1 MCVTNIAKRRNAA
14 LSANQADAPRT
25 PSLISQRLMSN
36 FLPMMMNNPF
46 GAKPLSST
54 VSTLNAVEMPC
65 AAPQRGSLNS
75 FFYEEQNAFINTPEE
90 KKRPKRRRKPQ
101 KPGKTAKQNDRH
113 FVVHNYHDHA
123 WDPDESDSIEDEPR
137 RRGGVAVS
145 FPARLHAV
153 LDRVERDGWG
163 HVISWQP
170 HGRCFLIHKPIEF
183 QEHVMP
189 AYFGQN
195 KLTSWQRQLNL
206 YGFCRLTRG
215 PDAGG
220 YYHELFLRGRFF
232 LTKKM
237 LRTKIK
243 GTKFKASSNPE
254 QEPDFYSMVRGLLR
268 FFSFVI
274 FAISLTILPVASGLA
289 EWPPTSE

>member
-1 MCVTNIAKRRNAA
+1 MCVTNIAKRRNAT
-14 LSANQADAPRT
+14 LSTNQAAASPT
-25 PSLISQRLMSN
+25 VSVLSQRLMGN
-36 FLPMMMNNPF
+36 FMPLMMRN
-46 GAKPLSST
+46 GDVGKALLST
-54 VSTLNAVEMPC
+54 VSTGKGVEMQG
-65 AAPQRGSLNS
+65 AVPQLSPANT
-75 FFYEEQNAFINTPEE
+75 FFDQQQDPYIDTPQE

-123 WDPDESDSIEDEPR
+123 QDPDDNESDDDEPR

-145 FPARLHAV
+145 FPARLHNV
-153 LDRVERDGWG
+153 LERLEHEGWS

-170 HGRCFLIHKPIEF
+170 HGRCFLIHKPNDF

-195 KLTSWQRQLNL
+195 KLTSFQRQLNL

-215 PDAGG
+215 RDAGA
-220 YYHELFLRGRFF
+220 YYHEMFLRGKFF

-254 QEPDFYSMVRGLLR
+254 QEPDFYNMVCSSMRVIDFCNVLLFPPSLVLLR
-268 FFSFVI
+268 KN
-274 FAISLTILPVASGLA
+274 
-289 EWPPTSE
+289 

>member
-1 MCVTNIAKRRNAA
+1 
-14 LSANQADAPRT
+14 
-25 PSLISQRLMSN
+25 
-36 FLPMMMNNPF
+36 
-46 GAKPLSST
+46 
-54 VSTLNAVEMPC
+54 
-65 AAPQRGSLNS
+65 
-75 FFYEEQNAFINTPEE
+75 
-90 KKRPKRRRKPQ
+90 
-101 KPGKTAKQNDRH
+101 
-113 FVVHNYHDHA
+113 
-123 WDPDESDSIEDEPR
+123 
-137 RRGGVAVS
+137 
-145 FPARLHAV
+145 
-153 LDRVERDGWG
+153 
-163 HVISWQP
+163 
-170 HGRCFLIHKPIEF
+170 
-183 QEHVMP
+183 MP